1 MAALAREAD
10 GTVDVPPTI
19 RALLQARL
27 DALNHD
33 ERVVVDR
40 GAVEGQVFHRG
51 AVMALAPATP
61 QVDVPGQL
69 LSLVRKEVVRPD
81 RAVIPGDDA
90 FRFRHLLI
98 RDTAYEGL
106 PKAVRADLHERFAD
120 WLDANVAA
128 RRAGRDR
135 RLPPRAGMP
144 VTASSSTPT
153 IPGRAALAAPRGRAP
168 RPGRACCASNGG
180 TSTRRRIS
188 CDRALRLADDGPPR
202 GAA

>member
-1 MAALAREAD
+1 GTLTRAAVLLEPLADAEARRLADGLLADLELDGETRSRILETAQGNPLFLEEMAALAREAD

-51 AVMALAPATP
+51 AVTALTPATP

-81 RAVIPGDDA
+81 RTVIPGDDA

-120 WLDANVAA
+120 WLDGNVALVEQDEIV
-128 RRAGRDR
+128 GYH
-135 RLPPRAGMP
+135 PE
-144 VTASSSTPT
+144 
-153 IPGRAALAAPRGRAP
+153 RAARY
-168 RPGRACCASNGG
+168 
-180 TSTRRRIS
+180 
-188 CDRALRLADDGPPR
+188 RLEL
-202 GAA
+202 